1 MKLFCGFCRRSKQ
14 VLDNI
19 YHILSGG
26 DGDGDENN
34 YITVV
39 SCKKKYTCLMVTN
52 AIVEQTLS
60 VEILKKIVNDRSS
73 QHLIY

>member
-1 MKLFCGFCRRSKQ
+1 VVNRYLIIFY
-14 VLDNI
+14 I

-39 SCKKKYTCLMVTN
+39 RSKKKYRYLMVTN
-52 AIVEQTLS
+52 AMSNELFQS
-60 VEILKKIVNDRSS
+60 
-73 QHLIY
+73 